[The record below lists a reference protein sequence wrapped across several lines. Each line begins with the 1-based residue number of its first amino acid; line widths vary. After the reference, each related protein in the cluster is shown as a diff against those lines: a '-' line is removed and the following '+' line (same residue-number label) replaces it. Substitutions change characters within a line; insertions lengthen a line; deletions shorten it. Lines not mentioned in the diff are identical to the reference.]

1 MDAALTDVDAL
12 VLPGM
17 AIPAPVLGTD
27 NITID
32 GVDEPVRPLML
43 RLTQPFNLSGHPAI
57 VLPCGRTRDGLPLS
71 LQLVGHKAATAALLD
86 VAAAVEALLDGRA

>member
-32 GVDEPVRPLML
+32 GVDEPVRPMML

-57 VLPCGRTRDGLPLS
+57 VLPCGRTSDGLPLS

>member
-1 MDAALTDVDAL
+1 
-12 VLPGM
+12 
-17 AIPAPVLGTD
+17 
-27 NITID
+27 
-32 GVDEPVRPLML
+32 ML